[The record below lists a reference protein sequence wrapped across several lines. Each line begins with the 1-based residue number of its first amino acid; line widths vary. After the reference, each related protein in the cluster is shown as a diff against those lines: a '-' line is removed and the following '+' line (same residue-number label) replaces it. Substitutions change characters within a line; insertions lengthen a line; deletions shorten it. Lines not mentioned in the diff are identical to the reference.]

1 MCGVFYVDDE
11 TMREIEKIARK
22 IDRKLAV
29 TGDVHPSEPAL
40 ILRADHEEMVSE
52 VLKWGY
58 EAYGKKTLI
67 FNARSE
73 TVQERPMFRNDFEE
87 RRCLVPAAKFYE
99 WKRISAKQK
108 EKYEFSTP
116 DNILYLAGIYHK
128 DPAGDRF
135 TILTREAEGCMVGV
149 HHRMPL
155 ILSGEDMEK
164 WLFSRDEAEGLL
176 ESHFKN
182 LQKVQSEKEMYQQMS
197 FFAGKADS

>member
-22 IDRKLAV
+22 IDRKLVA

-58 EAYGKKTLI
+58 EVYGKKTLI

-73 TVQERPMFRNDFEE
+73 TVQERPMFRRDFEE

-99 WKRISAKQK
+99 WKKINAKQK
-108 EKYEFSTP
+108 EKYEFFTS

-155 ILSGEDMEK
+155 VLDKEDMGK
-164 WLFSRDEAEGLL
+164 WLFSEKEAVELL
-176 ESHFKN
+176 KSHFEE
-182 LQKVQSEKEMYQQMS
+182 LQKKQCEENKYQQMRLL
-197 FFAGKADS
+197 F

>member
-22 IDRKLAV
+22 IDRKLAA

-73 TVQERPMFRNDFEE
+73 TVQERPMFRRDFEE

-99 WKRISAKQK
+99 WKKINAKQK
-108 EKYEFSTP
+108 EKYEFFAQ
-116 DNILYLAGIYHK
+116 NEILYLVGIYHK

-155 ILSGEDMEK
+155 ILHKKDMGR
-164 WLFSRDEAEGLL
+164 WLFSNKNALELL
-176 ESHFKN
+176 ESHFEELKRK
-182 LQKVQSEKEMYQQMS
+182 QGKKEIYQQMS
-197 FFAGKADS
+197 LF